1 MVNVL
6 KSKALKKLI
15 LRDFSGNQGLN
26 IPAVDPYFLDY
37 AEAEHSKGN
46 SNFNLKSSL
55 RNASVSGFAT
65 SAKFSRVATRFDK
78 KFGLK
83 AEGRTKD
90 IKIVGDYTMSGKLL
104 VLPINGV
111 GKANITLI
119 GVSAIVDLR
128 GDYFMKNG
136 ETYIDI
142 ISFKVKLSAKG
153 ATFRFENIFKGDP
166 HLTDSINNFMNENW
180 ELMMATLL
188 PDYETKLGSRFKDVA
203 NLVFHHTPMKMIFL
217 D

>member
-1 MVNVL
+1 M
-6 KSKALKKLI
+6 
-15 LRDFSGNQGLN
+15 N
-26 IPAVDPYFLDY
+26 IPIVDPYFLDY
-37 AEAEHSKGN
+37 AVAEHSKGN

-55 RNASVSGFAT
+55 TNSTVSGLAT
-65 SAKFSRVATRFDK
+65 STKFTRVATRFDK

-83 AEGRTKD
+83 AEGRIKD

-111 GKANITLI
+111 GKANVTLT
-119 GVSAIVDLR
+119 GVSVAVDLR
-128 GDYFMKNG
+128 GDYFTKNG

-142 ISFKVKLSAKG
+142 TSFKVKLSATG

-166 HLTDSINNFMNENW
+166 VLTETINNFMNENW
-180 ELMMATLL
+180 ELMTATLL
-188 PDYETKLGSRFKDVA
+188 PDYETKLGSRFKEIA
-203 NLVFHHTPMKMIFL
+203 NLVFHRTPMRMIFL

>member
-1 MVNVL
+1 M
-6 KSKALKKLI
+6 
-15 LRDFSGNQGLN
+15 N
-26 IPAVDPYFLDY
+26 IPIVDPYFLDY

-55 RNASVSGFAT
+55 RNSTVSGLAT
-65 SAKFSRVATRFDK
+65 STKFTRVATRFDK

-83 AEGRTKD
+83 AEGRIKD

-111 GKANITLI
+111 GKANVTLT
-119 GVSAIVDLR
+119 GVSVAVDLR
-128 GDYFMKNG
+128 GDYFTKNG

-142 ISFKVKLSAKG
+142 TSFKVKLSATG

-166 HLTDSINNFMNENW
+166 VLTGTINNFMNENW

-188 PDYETKLGSRFKDVA
+188 PDYETKLGSRFKEIA
-203 NLVFHHTPMKMIFL
+203 NLVFHRTPMRMIFL